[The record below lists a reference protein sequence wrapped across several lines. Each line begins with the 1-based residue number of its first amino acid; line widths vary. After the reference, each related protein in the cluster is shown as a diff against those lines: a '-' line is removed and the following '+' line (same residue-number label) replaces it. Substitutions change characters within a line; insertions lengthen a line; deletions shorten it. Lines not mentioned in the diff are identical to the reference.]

1 MPDAVG
7 GMLGKLLG
15 WVLTAAVL
23 YALLTFL
30 ARRSVFHPMKYPGGF
45 WESRERFGAEDVW
58 LTASDGVR
66 LHAWWVRREGSRIA
80 TLFLHGNA
88 GNVTHRVHA
97 LEAIPAAGSSL
108 LLLDYRGYGR
118 SEGSPTEQGVYRDAE
133 AGYEW
138 LLARGYGPE
147 QIVLHG
153 ESLGTAVAVELASRR
168 PCRGLVLEAPFSSAR
183 AVAGRVLPVLG
194 PTLISGFD
202 SARRI
207 RRVHAPVFIL
217 HGDRDDIIDIALGR
231 ELFAAA
237 NEPKTFWE
245 VPGAGHNDLP
255 AAAGL
260 EYGQRLAAFYAGW
273 RQENPR

>member
-1 MPDAVG
+1 MPDACG
-7 GMLGKLLG
+7 AILGKVLG
-15 WVLTAAVL
+15 WVLAAAAV
-23 YALLTFL
+23 YAALAFL
-30 ARRSVFHPMKYPGGF
+30 AHRSVFYPMKYPAGF
-45 WESRERFGAEDVW
+45 WHLRDRLGVEDVW
-58 LTASDGVR
+58 LRASDGVR
-66 LHAWWVRREGSRIA
+66 LHAWWRRREDSQIA

-88 GNVTHRVHA
+88 GNVTHRLHA

-138 LLARGYGPE
+138 LLARGYAPE

-153 ESLGTAVAVELASRR
+153 ESLGSAVAVELASRR

-183 AVAGRVLPVLG
+183 AVAGRVLPLLG

-207 RRVHAPVFIL
+207 RQVRAPILIL
-217 HGDRDDIIDIALGR
+217 HGDRDDIINIALGR

-237 NEPKTFWE
+237 KEPKTFWE

-260 EYGQRLAAFYAGW
+260 EYEQRLAAFYAGG
-273 RQENPR
+273 R